1 MDSIEVLLDTACNGH
16 LLPVEVMEEVVEVK
30 NMTVTG
36 ISDSALRVT
45 HKGHVKE

>member
-1 MDSIEVLLDTACNGH
+1 M
-16 LLPVEVMEEVVEVK
+16 EVK

-45 HKGHVKE
+45 HKGHVKELSGTGWAPNGASI